1 MNRET
6 EKQINEILK
15 SGSIGYAYLLDAK
28 AGKTQEKVV
37 SLQPENLAALI
48 RKYGAEMEW
57 MSVTDMMDR
66 MVLRAANEKISF
78 CRDGELHRKVERHL
92 TELLSAG
99 EKMPKVLE
107 VDKKAAD
114 QYLGEEDQAVTQAEY
129 GMWI

>member
-48 RKYGAEMEW
+48 QKYGAEMEW
-57 MSVTDMMDR
+57 MSVTDMRDR
-66 MVLRAANEKISF
+66 MVLRAASGKISS
-78 CRDGELHRKVERHL
+78 CKDGELRREIEQHL
-92 TELLSAG
+92 TALLSAE
-99 EKMPKVLE
+99 EKATEVLE